1 MGSICCTAWA
11 RKGRARSTGAIL
23 VLLSVSCGAEDNGQN
38 APETAPRS
46 DASSGSPECA
56 AFVEDAGSEPVSFEQ
71 QVIPLLGLSC
81 NFGSCHMG
89 VSTGGFP
96 GFGPKCTYD
105 PVTTD
110 CLFDPGALSPEVLDI
125 VHGNL
130 LAASNKAP
138 NLARVEPGDV
148 TRSFLLIKL
157 AGCQDLLP
165 ELTGCPDCG
174 VEMPPGRSLRDSSPA
189 KFELLARWVAQGA
202 LRQ

>member
-1 MGSICCTAWA
+1 MLALLCVSCTA
-11 RKGRARSTGAIL
+11 
-23 VLLSVSCGAEDNGQN
+23 EDTGQN
-38 APETAPRS
+38 ATLTPPRA
-46 DASSGSPECA
+46 DAAGSSLACA
-56 AFVEDAGSEPVSFEQ
+56 LLAEDAGALTASEPVSFEQ

-110 CLFDPGALSPEVLDI
+110 CPFDPGALSPEVLDT

-130 LAASNKAP
+130 LAPSNKAP

-165 ELTGCPDCG
+165 DLTGCPDCG
-174 VEMPPGRSLRDSSPA
+174 VEMPPGSALRDSSPSR
-189 KFELLARWVAQGA
+189 FELLARWVAQGA
-202 LRQ
+202 PRQ

>member
-1 MGSICCTAWA
+1 MSSFCRATRALEC
-11 RKGRARSTGAIL
+11 RARAMGAML
-23 VLLSVSCGAEDNGQN
+23 ALWSVSCTAEDDVANG
-38 APETAPRS
+38 PVTAPRA
-46 DASSGSPECA
+46 DASDGSPACA
-56 AFVEDAGSEPVSFEQ
+56 AFAEDAGSEPVSFEQ

-110 CLFDPGALSPEVLDI
+110 CLFDPGALSPGVLDI

-130 LAASNKAP
+130 LAASYKAP

-148 TRSFLLIKL
+148 MRSFLLIKL

-189 KFELLARWVAQGA
+189 RFELLARWVAQGA
-202 LRQ
+202 RRQ